1 VYWDSRLG
9 ARVSQSPDREYVE
22 DVYLAGKHVLAWSEL
37 YRILFANSVR
47 LYGSVIVFWEP

>member
-47 LYGSVIVFWEP
+47 LYGSVIVFCEP